1 MGWEIKQK
9 SSEKFQCL
17 GIQQENRKKTNYQ
30 ILLYFSNSWLMIV
43 KYQNNCLI
51 AIKNKCTYSTDIT
64 EIKPLQAFAIFSKY
78 FLVGMLAKLK
88 PHFLFPGNK
97 KSDLQKTF
105 DYNIS
110 QKQSCL
116 GWKRSLYS
124 TINPALPSWS
134 LNHVPK
140 CHIHKPSKYHCS
152 DFFLPSL
159 KTKGLCTQQ
168 YSTIMNHLVWT
179 MSSNTLSIKCKY
191 WRESSFTLRSLFL
204 LKSWL

>member
-1 MGWEIKQK
+1 MYLFNWYYRDKT
-9 SSEKFQCL
+9 SSGFCH
-17 GIQQENRKKTNYQ
+17 
-30 ILLYFSNSWLMIV
+30 
-43 KYQNNCLI
+43 
-51 AIKNKCTYSTDIT
+51 
-64 EIKPLQAFAIFSKY
+64 
-78 FLVGMLAKLK
+78 FLKVFLFGMLAKLK
-88 PHFLFPGNK
+88 PHFPLPGKK

-105 DYNIS
+105 DYNIW
-110 QKQSCL
+110 QNQNCL
-116 GWKRSLYS
+116 GWKRSLYP

-140 CHIHKPSKYHCS
+140 CYIHKPSKYHCS

-168 YSTIMNHLVWT
+168 YSTIMKHLVWT
-179 MSSNTLSIKCKY
+179 ISSSTLSIKCKY